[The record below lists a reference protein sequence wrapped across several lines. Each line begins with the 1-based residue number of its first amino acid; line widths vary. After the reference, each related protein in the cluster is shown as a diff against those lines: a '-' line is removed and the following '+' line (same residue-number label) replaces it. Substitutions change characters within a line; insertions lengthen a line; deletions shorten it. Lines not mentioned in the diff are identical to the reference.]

1 MRNLLNERKRCKMKY
16 VLKGVSSVE
25 ESQTPNYMGDL
36 TNYGVTLEFSSMKEA
51 IKYVKE
57 NDGFVINEEEDFAFV
72 VRNITRLKD

>member
-1 MRNLLNERKRCKMKY
+1 
-16 VLKGVSSVE
+16 
-25 ESQTPNYMGDL
+25 
-36 TNYGVTLEFSSMKEA
+36 MKEA